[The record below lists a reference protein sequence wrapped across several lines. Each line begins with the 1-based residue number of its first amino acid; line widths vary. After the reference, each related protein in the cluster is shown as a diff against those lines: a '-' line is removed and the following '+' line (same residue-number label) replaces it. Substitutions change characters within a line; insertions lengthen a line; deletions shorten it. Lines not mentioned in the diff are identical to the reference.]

1 METAL
6 LSDSDRKCCMGAKST
21 TVALKSMHLSN
32 LMLDSCLSIDQAEL
46 TVRCR
51 AFTDRI
57 VIH

>member
-51 AFTDRI
+51 SFTDRI

>member
-32 LMLDSCLSIDQAEL
+32 LMLDSCLSTDQAEL
-46 TVRCR
+46 TVGCR
-51 AFTDRI
+51 LFTDRI
-57 VIH
+57 VVH